1 MTLTDEQNSAKNV
14 GDGEE
19 VLLKVIE
26 ETPGNPWKPI
36 GNPSGNPFG
45 HLFVDLAGTSPEPPI
60 GNTRKPARDK
70 KQFRHLAGLEI
81 VPNLIPRNIA

>member
-26 ETPGNPWKPI
+26 ETPGNPWKPL
-36 GNPSGNPFG
+36 GHPSGHPFG
-45 HLFVDLAGTSPEPPI
+45 HLFVDLAGTSPEPHRQHTK
-60 GNTRKPARDK
+60 TRPRQ
-70 KQFRHLAGLEI
+70 KQFRHLAGLET

>member
-26 ETPGNPWKPI
+26 ETPGNPWKPL

-45 HLFVDLAGTSPEPPI
+45 HLFVDLAGTSPEPPSATHE
-60 GNTRKPARDK
+60 NPPETKT
-70 KQFRHLAGLEI
+70 
-81 VPNLIPRNIA
+81 VPTPCWT